1 MILVR
6 GVVMLLIFSF
16 FLIFGAGM
24 TLLIDA
30 WRQRNAWKNERII
43 HVPCRMCRPE
53 GTGWRDGE
61 VCPLCDGESSLL
73 LSESQEGL

>member
-1 MILVR
+1 MILVK
-6 GVVMLLIFSF
+6 GVATLVILGTSLCFA
-16 FLIFGAGM
+16 AGVGV
-24 TLLIDA
+24 LIDS
-30 WRQRNAWKNERII
+30 WRRRNDDEWII

-73 LSESQEGL
+73 LSEPQEGR